1 MKEFEA
7 ANASGELSRQH
18 IARLTRPGATYFN
31 LNPFDVLQL
40 DADTPMTEC
49 KKRYRQVLVIYLTL
63 LCNLNFYY
71 FVHAHLV
78 VFNSSFSSFTP
89 IRTSTT
95 RSWPRRRFSVSVF
108 IYSTMICFLGVYMV
122 NFNTLYLRLMV

>member
-49 KKRYRQVLVIYLTL
+49 KKRYRQV
-63 LCNLNFYY
+63 FYN
-71 FVHAHLV
+71 VTECEV
-78 VFNSSFSSFTP
+78 
-89 IRTSTT
+89 
-95 RSWPRRRFSVSVF
+95 
-108 IYSTMICFLGVYMV
+108 
-122 NFNTLYLRLMV
+122 

>member
-1 MKEFEA
+1 MKRFATGFQMLFADLSEHHKYYHLFFQMKEFEA

-49 KKRYRQVLVIYLTL
+49 KKRYRQVL
-63 LCNLNFYY
+63 
-71 FVHAHLV
+71 
-78 VFNSSFSSFTP
+78 
-89 IRTSTT
+89 
-95 RSWPRRRFSVSVF
+95 
-108 IYSTMICFLGVYMV
+108 
-122 NFNTLYLRLMV
+122 